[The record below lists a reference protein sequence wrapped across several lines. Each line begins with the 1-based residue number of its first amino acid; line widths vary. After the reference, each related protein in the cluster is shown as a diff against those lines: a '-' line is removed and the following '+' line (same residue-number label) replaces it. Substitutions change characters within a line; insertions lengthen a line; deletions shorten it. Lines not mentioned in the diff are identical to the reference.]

1 MSVTATATEPQAS
14 PPLPAT
20 PNATGAPAPKKSPSK
35 RRKILLIATAV
46 IVLALIGYGI
56 YWFVFLRHFENT
68 DDAYVA
74 GNVVQVTP
82 QVGGTVV
89 AITADDT
96 ELVHAG
102 RPLVQLDDAD
112 ARVALDGATAQLAQA
127 VREVRT
133 LFVNNSALSAT
144 IALRNAEVDR
154 ARADLARR
162 QQLVS
167 SGAVSTEELDHA
179 KSALQSASSAATAA
193 REQLTSNQ
201 VFTDRTSVAQHPNVL
216 RASGQVQAAYL
227 ALARTT
233 LPAPITGYVAKRSV
247 QVGQRVAPGMP
258 LLSIVPLDALWVDAN
273 FKEVQIARMRIGQP
287 ATLHSDLYGADVV
300 FHGKVAGLAAG
311 TGSAFA
317 LLPTQNA
324 SGNWI
329 KVVQRVPV
337 RITLNPT
344 ELAAH
349 PLRLGVSMQVETD
362 IAQSGGNSL
371 TSNQPA
377 RSVAAYKTA
386 VFDNAGKQA
395 AALIAQI
402 IADNSG
408 GNSGANGS
416 SNGGSSGAPA
426 VAAPATPTR

>member
-1 MSVTATATEPQAS
+1 MSATATTNQMPEAS
-14 PPLPAT
+14 LSPAT
-20 PNATGAPAPKKSPSK
+20 PSATGAPAPKKSPSK
-35 RRKILLIATAV
+35 RRKALLIATAV

-89 AITADDT
+89 SITADDT
-96 ELVHAG
+96 ELVQAG

-133 LFVNNSALSAT
+133 LFVNNGALSAT
-144 IALRNAEVDR
+144 IALRNAEVNR

-162 QQLVS
+162 QQLVL

-179 KSALQSASSAATAA
+179 KSALQSALSAATAA

-201 VFTDRTSVAQHPNVL
+201 VYTDRTLVAQHPNVL

-287 ATLHSDLYGADVV
+287 ATLHSDLYGSEVV
-300 FHGKVAGLAAG
+300 FHGKVTGLAAG

-337 RITLNPT
+337 RITLDAR

-377 RSVAAYKTA
+377 RTVAAYQTA
-386 VFDNAGKQA
+386 VFDNAGKKA

-408 GNSGANGS
+408 GNGS
-416 SNGGSSGAPA
+416 SSGAPA
-426 VAAPATPTR
+426 SAAPAAPSR